1 MLTIIA
7 IGLAYGVII
16 AVGILLIVQLKC
28 AFTNRTAIEDYIC
41 RKANHRHRKDSFIFP
56 YDLGWRRNTSEIF
69 NGGRS
74 ISRGNGVWWP
84 IRHGC
89 TQFTFSVEQLSQKA
103 IKCHFSKIVLI
114 AKNFSGGYF
123 WSLSHGIT
131 LFLCQPWNGDLRL
144 TISAGQMY
152 VVTRG
157 NRHWVYGHQLINENE
172 NFVKVPLRGWFPKE
186 CIDFTTHTAAVD
198 NNNTDAVE
206 SSVSDES
213 SEFG

>member
-1 MLTIIA
+1 VRLQTELQSRIIYVEKQTTA
-7 IGLAYGVII
+7 IGKIHSFFHTILGGE
-16 AVGILLIVQLKC
+16 GILLRYL
-28 AFTNRTAIEDYIC
+28 
-41 RKANHRHRKDSFIFP
+41 
-56 YDLGWRRNTSEIF
+56 